1 MTLNIR
7 LCTLI
12 DVINKGKPKI
22 SIKDLHI
29 FDTALSLGWQ
39 IAFPVVIAGILGVM
53 ADKFFQTKPIFIF
66 IFIGLG
72 MILSIYSALQTI
84 KKIS

>member
-1 MTLNIR
+1 MIK
-7 LCTLI
+7 
-12 DVINKGKPKI
+12 KGKPKKI

-29 FDTALSLGWQ
+29 FDTAMSLGWQ
-39 IAFPVVIAGILGVM
+39 ISLPVVIGGILGVIL
-53 ADKFFQTKPIFIF
+53 DKFFQTKPIFIF

-72 MILSIYSALQTI
+72 MILSVYSALQAV

>member
-12 DVINKGKPKI
+12 DVINKGKPRI

-29 FDTALSLGWQ
+29 FDTAMSLGWQ
-39 IAFPVVIAGILGVM
+39 ISLPVVIGGILGVM
-53 ADKFFQTKPIFIF
+53 VDKFFQTKPIFIF

-72 MILSIYSALQTI
+72 MILSIYSVLQAV